1 MKSIIYHVV
10 GFDIVLQEKP
20 SSLTSFISKMLALSG
35 LAHPGFCGALTIWEH
50 KWDKKYNYSW
60 LSSPN
65 ISLFFSAEAPCAV
78 LTWTQQDITEEQAR
92 RESETSQALGQ
103 FEFDLDDSFFFLIWT
118 EICWKA
124 LKTFIAQICF
134 KFFSP
139 TLMNSVQNSFS
150 FNKSQLLHLV

>member
-103 FEFDLDDSFFFLIWT
+103 FEFDLDDSFFFSYMNRNM
-118 EICWKA
+118 
-124 LKTFIAQICF
+124 LKGIENFHCTDLF
-134 KFFSP
+134 
-139 TLMNSVQNSFS
+139 
-150 FNKSQLLHLV
+150 